1 MSAKQANNY
10 LACITGTLYE
20 PQGERNIYAKR
31 ETCAKHQTRGEENI
45 RHLHISRKTPYLP
58 PQILHNLCFSF
69 LLGITAVPREIEN
82 NAYAKFWGANKVH
95 YGRSREMCKWCIKL
109 YFSPPLVSRFAL
121 VPRFAQNAAFA
132 SLG

>member
-1 MSAKQANNY
+1 MSAKQAKNY

-20 PQGERNIYAKR
+20 PRGERNIYAKR
-31 ETCAKHQTRGEENI
+31 ETCAKHETRGAEKI
-45 RHLHISRKTPYLP
+45 RHLHISHKAPYLP
-58 PQILHNLCFSF
+58 TEILHNLCFPF
-69 LLGITAVPREIEN
+69 LPGIKAVPREIEN
-82 NAYAKFWGANKVH
+82 DAYAKFWGANKVH
-95 YGRSREMCKWCIKL
+95 YGRSSEMCKWRIKL